1 MNVPLWK
8 LDRVT
13 LSARGRPRLSEVS
26 LEIHSGVTAILGH
39 SGAGK
44 RSLLNLLV
52 GFERPDSGTITRGF
66 LSPHTNPKC
75 ERESGLTRSP
85 VTPSLALR
93 VRVAGDQGQPGPHK
107 GQLPLFWSPPGD
119 GLWPHLTVGQ
129 HVRAVLGSGWP
140 LAEDDGEAKV
150 AESLAAFNLSDK
162 SGAFPD
168 QLSQGE
174 SARTALVRALA
185 SHARVLVLDEPLVH
199 VEMAGARK
207 YWERLRGFFE
217 QPSRLAVVF
226 STHSPEVV
234 LREASQ
240 VICLAEGRVV
250 YAGSVEQLYY
260 DPPSPEL
267 AWCLGPANW
276 VDDQVVPDW
285 LEGHVAK
292 RRCYRPEEVGV
303 SAAESSSL
311 VVQSAAFSGSVAE
324 LELLDERS
332 GQTRRFFHRPAA
344 ARLRAGQ
351 RVMLKILMLGLASLL
366 LAGCTQAA
374 AEPQLAVRTVNSWM
388 LPAEGAKIPKPRA
401 VHVGLKQEL
410 FVLDNAGRVL
420 VYDPDGRLLRHWWMP
435 EYSVGKPEKICQFR
449 SGRLAVADTHY
460 HRVVFF
466 DPEGHELSRMG
477 SLGRE
482 PGNFIYPVAVVE
494 DDDEN
499 YYVCEYGTNDRVQ
512 KFDKEGSFLLQFGSF
527 GTEKGQFQRPSGIVW
542 RDRKLYVVDA
552 FNSRIQVFSDA
563 GEFLEVLA
571 EGDESAALNYPYD
584 IAANEAGDLY
594 VVEYGAGRVSK
605 FDAKGRLLG
614 RYGTLGSD
622 EGQFS
627 TPWGIAADRHT
638 RVYVAD
644 TGNLRVVELKF

>member
-1 MNVPLWK
+1 MMNTSLWK
-8 LDRVT
+8 LEKVT
-13 LSARGRPRLSEVS
+13 LSGRSRPRLLDVS
-26 LEIHSGVTAILGH
+26 LEIPPGVTAILGH

-44 RSLLNLLV
+44 TSLLNLLV
-52 GFERPDSGTITRGF
+52 GFERPDRGTITGEF
-66 LSPHTNPKC
+66 KQN
-75 ERESGLTRSP
+75 
-85 VTPSLALR
+85 
-93 VRVAGDQGQPGPHK
+93 GD
-107 GQLPLFWSPPGD
+107 QLPLFWAPPGD

-129 HVRAVLGSGWP
+129 HVRAALP
-140 LAEDDGEAKV
+140 LSVCGGDSEAKI
-150 AESLAAFNLSDK
+150 AELLGVFNLSDK
-162 SGAFPD
+162 MDEFPD

-185 SHARVLVLDEPLVH
+185 SQARVLVLDEPLVH
-199 VEMAGARK
+199 VETAGSRK
-207 YWERLRGFFE
+207 YWERLRLFFG
-217 QPSRLAVVF
+217 QASRLAVVF

-240 VICLAEGRVV
+240 VICLSEGRVV

-260 DPPSPEL
+260 DPGSPEL

-276 VDDQVVPDW
+276 VGDQVAPDW
-285 LEGHVAK
+285 LEGHSAG

-324 LELLDERS
+324 VELLDERS
-332 GQTRRFFHRPAA
+332 GQTRRVFHRPVA

-351 RVMLKILMLGLASLL
+351 RVLLKVMLLLFAALL
-366 LAGCTQAA
+366 LAGCTQAS
-374 AEPQLAVRTVNSWM
+374 AEPQLAVRTVNSWII
-388 LPAEGAKIPKPRA
+388 PAEGSKFPKPRA
-401 VHVGLKQEL
+401 VHVGLQQEL
-410 FVLDNAGRVL
+410 FVLDNVGRVL
-420 VYDPDGRLLRHWWMP
+420 VYDPDGQLLRQWWMP
-435 EYSVGKPEKICQFR
+435 DYSVGKPEKICQFR

-466 DPEGHELSRMG
+466 DPAGHELSRMG

-482 PGNFIYPVAVVE
+482 PGQFIYPVAVVE

-512 KFDKEGSFLLQFGSF
+512 KFDKDGNFLLQFGSF
-527 GTEKGQFQRPSGIVW
+527 GTGKGQFQRPSGIVW
-542 RDRKLYVVDA
+542 RDHKVYVVDA

-563 GEFLEVLA
+563 GEFLEILA
-571 EGDESAALNYPYD
+571 DGDDSAALNYPYD
-584 IAANEAGDLY
+584 IAVNEAGELY
-594 VVEYGAGRVSK
+594 VAEYGAGRVSK
-605 FDAKGRLLG
+605 FDRKGHLLG
-614 RYGTLGSD
+614 RFGTIGSD

-627 TPWGIAADRHT
+627 TPWGIAADRKS

-644 TGNLRVVELKF
+644 TGNFRVVELRF